1 MIDPIAN
8 DGMNS
13 PAGTLIPK
21 VIMVISILKTT
32 ASESSHIAVYT

>member
-8 DGMNS
+8 DGMKS

-21 VIMVISILKTT
+21 VMIVINILKTT